1 MEDNK
6 NNQKEIEQ
14 LWRSILTGEK
24 PPVPM
29 GEIRSFFSKFASGE
43 RCKCCNIPFTEKNI
57 FNFDLWSKRS
67 NVSPHFC
74 KKCEDFAKGNIG
86 GAEVCMTML
95 FADIR
100 GSTQLGETISPTD
113 FREILNRFYTI
124 ATDVL
129 TKNDAWIDK
138 FVGDEAI
145 GLFIPG
151 FAGDNHPSLAIKS
164 AVELLEA
171 TGHASSEGPWVPLGI
186 GINTGNV
193 FMGAVGSGSVTDITP
208 LGDNVNI
215 AARLSSESKTGEILI
230 SEASYNSPDC
240 KKNSSQKLF
249 KNLEMKERILKLKG
263 KKDGQKVYIGCMR
276 AKR

>member
-1 MEDNK
+1 MEANT

-29 GEIRSFFSKFASGE
+29 GEIRSFFSKFSSGE
-43 RCKCCNIPFTEKNI
+43 RCKCCNIPFTEKNV

-74 KKCEDFAKGNIG
+74 KKCEDFAKGHIG

-100 GSTQLGETISPTD
+100 GSTQLGETISPTE
-113 FREILNRFYTI
+113 FREILNRFYTV

-151 FAGDNHPSLAIKS
+151 FAGDNHTSLAIKS
-164 AVELLEA
+164 AIELLEA
-171 TGHASSEGPWVPLGI
+171 TGHASSEGPWVPLRI

-215 AARLSSESKTGEILI
+215 AARLSGESKTGEILI
-230 SEASYNSPDC
+230 SDASYKSPDC
-240 KKNSSQKLF
+240 KTNSSQKLF
-249 KNLEMKERILKLKG
+249 QKLEMKESTIELKG
-263 KKDGQKVYIGCMR
+263 KSDAQKVYIGSMC
-276 AKR
+276 ASS

>member
-1 MEDNK
+1 MNFEADK
-6 NNQKEIEQ
+6 MA
-14 LWRSILTGEK
+14 W
-24 PPVPM
+24 PVPQ
-29 GEIRSFFSKFASGE
+29 GNFLSFGHENPFGRAS
-43 RCKCCNIPFTEKNI
+43 NSWNTNSTWI
-57 FNFDLWSKRS
+57 FPIYFL
-67 NVSPHFC
+67 
-74 KKCEDFAKGNIG
+74 
-86 GAEVCMTML
+86 
-95 FADIR
+95 
-100 GSTQLGETISPTD
+100 
-113 FREILNRFYTI
+113 EILNRFYTI

-171 TGHASSEGPWVPLGI
+171 TGHASSEGPWAPLGI

-240 KKNSSQKLF
+240 KKNSSQKIF

-276 AKR
+276 AKRWFPDMSLLFKYLSAAAR